1 MRNAAGNRFGRRW
14 ISSSTMSPVRARSAS
29 IGSSSRDIGGIFQI
43 EAQAYPTVGADDL
56 GGQGRLG
63 DMPRAEYRDDWKALE
78 EPRDS
83 IEKSG
88 SVNHGRKP
96 TMNIRLLSPNIHGG
110 SGQTATQTT
119 MPTEVFVLCDD
130 NESVL

>member
-1 MRNAAGNRFGRRW
+1 MRNAVGNRFGRRW

-29 IGSSSRDIGGIFQI
+29 IGSSSRDIGRIFQI

-78 EPRDS
+78 EPSDS
-83 IEKSG
+83 IEMSG
-88 SVNHGRKP
+88 SVNHGRQP
-96 TMNIRLLSPNIHGG
+96 RQRCRRFG
-110 SGQTATQTT
+110 
-119 MPTEVFVLCDD
+119 
-130 NESVL
+130 